1 MQKVRYLEIDAASGT
16 AIVCER
22 AKLCLRA
29 FVAALIAAA
38 CCTTASANSHSDQPW
53 RVVMLYGSDYMLPAV
68 VMHNQAL
75 QRTLEGGSP
84 RRIDFYSDAVDAQRF
99 DGSDLEAAFLAL
111 MRRKYS
117 STRVDLVVAG
127 NQFAHDFAQRHRAEL
142 WPGARLL
149 LHNSPD
155 HILRD
160 RQLAPGDLAVPIRF
174 DFDGTIELATRLQPD
189 ARRLVIVGGVSDRDR
204 LWRRGI
210 AEAAARRVPPLE
222 VVEIADGPLPRI
234 LDDLKR
240 VPKDSIVYYGTMFRD
255 AAGNG
260 YVPRDVALDIA
271 RAAAAPVYSHI
282 GTYLGRGIVGGA
294 LTDDE
299 AEGQRIGALI
309 LAMLKMTPIAGGP
322 MLPPAPGT
330 CTVDWR
336 EATRWNLSLDGLP
349 AECTIAFRPASIWH
363 VYGPYIATAFAVMA
377 IQALLIGALIL
388 QLRRRRQAEREVAQR
403 LRELGQATRL
413 ATLGELTAAISHEVN
428 QPLGA
433 ILSNAD
439 AAEMLLEAGEP
450 RLDEVRDILAV
461 IRREDLRASRV
472 VSRVRALLTKRP
484 LERKSI
490 ALDTLIADTMA
501 IVRFEAERNH
511 ITLDAIGERLQVN
524 GDPVQLQQVL
534 LNLLINAMDAVR
546 DLPAARRRI
555 VVRTSVDAEGTIE
568 VSVADDGPGIPADR
582 IDKVFDSFF
591 TSKSDGIG
599 LGLSLARTIVE
610 AHGGRIRVE
619 NALAG
624 GATFVVT
631 LPNASADA
639 SEDPMP
645 AHPAGL
651 GSAAAQGQP

>member
-1 MQKVRYLEIDAASGT
+1 MIGAAACSASVR
-16 AIVCER
+16 ER
-22 AKLCLRA
+22 AKACLRA
-29 FVAALIAAA
+29 VSIALAVFCSSKVFADDQA
-38 CCTTASANSHSDQPW
+38 QPW
-53 RVVMLYGSDYMLPAV
+53 RIVMLYGSDYMLPAV

-75 QRTLEGGSP
+75 QRALEAGSP

-142 WPGARLL
+142 WPDARLL

-174 DFDGTIELATRLQPD
+174 DFDGTIQLATRLQPD

-210 AEAAARRVPPLE
+210 AEAAARRVPPLD
-222 VVEIADGPLPRI
+222 VVEIADAPLPQI

-240 VPKDSIVYYGTMFRD
+240 LPRDSIVYYGTMFRD
-255 AAGNG
+255 AVGNG
-260 YVPRDVALDIA
+260 YVPRDVALAIA
-271 RAAAAPVYSHI
+271 SASAAPVYSHV

-294 LTDDE
+294 LTDDD
-299 AEGQRIGALI
+299 AEGGRIGALI
-309 LAMLKMTPIAGGP
+309 LAMLEMTPIPGGP
-322 MLPPAPGT
+322 MLPAAPGT

-349 AECTIAFRPASIWH
+349 AECTIAFRPASIWQM
-363 VYGPYIATAFAVMA
+363 YGPYIATAIAVMA
-377 IQALLIGALIL
+377 MQALLIGALIL

-403 LRELGQATRL
+403 LRELAQATRL

-484 LERKSI
+484 LEMKSF
-490 ALDTLIADTMA
+490 ALDTLIADTLA
-501 IVRFEAERNH
+501 IVRFEAERSS
-511 ITLDAIGERLQVN
+511 ITLNATGERLQVN

-534 LNLLINAMDAVR
+534 LNLLINAMEAVR

-555 VVRTSVDAEGTIE
+555 HVRTSVDAAGTIE
-568 VSVADDGPGIPADR
+568 VSVADDGPGIPTER

-591 TSKSDGIG
+591 TSKADGIG

-631 LPNASADA
+631 LPTATAA
-639 SEDPMP
+639 ATEDPIP
-645 AHPAGL
+645 APPARL